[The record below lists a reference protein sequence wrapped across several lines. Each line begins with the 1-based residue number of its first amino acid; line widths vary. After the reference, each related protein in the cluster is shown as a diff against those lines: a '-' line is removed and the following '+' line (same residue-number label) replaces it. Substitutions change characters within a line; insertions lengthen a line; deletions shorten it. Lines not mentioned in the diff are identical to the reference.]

1 MKVIKFFS
9 IFLILYCQPV
19 FTYSILIDISEQRL
33 YLKKND
39 STVIKSYSISSSFL
53 GEGQVENSFKTPL
66 GNHIIAKKIGENADV
81 GTIFKERVNTG
92 RIASIIKEK
101 KDIADDV
108 ITSRIMWLE
117 GIDHG
122 YNKGGNV
129 DSFNRFIYI
138 HGTAEE
144 GLIGS
149 KASHGCIRMFN
160 DDVIE
165 LFKLVNK
172 GTKVNIVLWT

>member
-9 IFLILYCQPV
+9 IFLILFCQPV

-66 GNHIIAKKIGENADV
+66 GNHIIVKKIGENADI

-108 ITSRIMWLE
+108 ITSRIMC
-117 GIDHG
+117 
-122 YNKGGNV
+122 
-129 DSFNRFIYI
+129 R
-138 HGTAEE
+138 
-144 GLIGS
+144 GLI
-149 KASHGCIRMFN
+149 M
-160 DDVIE
+160 
-165 LFKLVNK
+165 
-172 GTKVNIVLWT
+172 GTTKEVMLTHLIVSFISMAQQKRD

>member
-1 MKVIKFFS
+1 M
-9 IFLILYCQPV
+9 C
-19 FTYSILIDISEQRL
+19 
-33 YLKKND
+33 
-39 STVIKSYSISSSFL
+39 
-53 GEGQVENSFKTPL
+53 
-66 GNHIIAKKIGENADV
+66 
-81 GTIFKERVNTG
+81 
-92 RIASIIKEK
+92 
-101 KDIADDV
+101 
-108 ITSRIMWLE
+108 LE

-149 KASHGCIRMFN
+149 KASQKRIRMFN

-172 GTKVNIVLWT
+172 GTKVNIVL